1 MCESIDYELF
11 KRAIEIA
18 TDKGKCNKGYIN
30 GILKQWSDNNIKSI
44 TDLKAY
50 EVTLKNRGDGY
61 GKYKCE
67 PSKSKY
73 ATTLEKEDEGIY
85 RRPTD
90 EEIESVRRERE
101 SLRDRE

>member
-1 MCESIDYELF
+1 ESIDYELF

-30 GILKQWSDNNIKSI
+30 GILRQWNDNNIKSI
-44 TDLKAY
+44 NDLKAY
-50 EVTLKNRGDGY
+50 EVSIKNRGESY

-67 PSKSKY
+67 SSKSKY
-73 ATTLEKEDEGIY
+73 ARALEEEDEGIY
-85 RRPTD
+85 RKPTD

-101 SLRDRE
+101 SLRNRE